1 MTKKT
6 FLFFVTT
13 LFFLVHA
20 HAQTTNIVGTII
32 NKDEKTAVKNVV
44 VAIVNTKDSNLVK
57 FIRSDAEGNFELKNI
72 KNGQYLLMTT
82 HPLFADYI
90 DSIVVNNNTLDLGKI
105 MLLQKSKLLEAVIV
119 KSGSPIRIK
128 GDTTIYT
135 ADSFKVKQGASVEDL
150 LRKMP
155 GFQVGKNGEI
165 KALGETVKNVLVDGE
180 QFFGNDPG
188 MVVKNLQA
196 NIVQEVQVYDKTS
209 EQAAFSGVDDGVRE
223 KTINLK
229 LKSNKKQG
237 YFGKVEAGGGTPD
250 NFNNTA
256 MLNAFKGKRK
266 FSAFGFMSNT
276 GNTDLSWGDADKF
289 NGGERDGLMS
299 SYTDDNGNTYSY
311 SEGNEDAGNGIP
323 KNWNGGVH
331 YSNKY
336 KGDSLNVNTSY
347 RFGKV
352 NTPAFTNNFSRTYL
366 PDTSWNNNSNASS
379 FSNKQKQS
387 FSFTIER
394 KIDSNNT
401 VKFTNGLGYDNVKS
415 NGTLYA
421 ENLTNSN
428 LFINNSTRITNANA
442 DNKKYNGQLTWSHKF
457 KKIRRTF
464 STSVNANIAANDGDR
479 FVAALNNFYKNGL
492 VIQSDSVNQK
502 TNNKSNAKTLT
513 TNFVYTEPLN
523 KNFTL
528 NFTQNISINNNKNNR
543 TVYKK
548 NLAGDYDN
556 KIDSLSNDFDFNNQ
570 SYRIGVSLNYKK
582 KKGSASIG
590 NAIIYTQFD
599 QKNNS
604 KLTNISNKNINI
616 APTARLNFKFAGNKN
631 FRLNYRGYTQSPT
644 IQQIQPVIDNTDLIN
659 VTKGNPDLKQ
669 AFNHDVYGGVSWN
682 NPLKSSSFWSNF
694 NFNTVTNDFINFN
707 SIDTIGRNINK
718 TININGNL
726 RFSASA
732 NYYFGI
738 GSGKKK
744 IDIGVGGSF
753 SSAKNI
759 DFVNNIKSINKN
771 LNYSLSLEVSK
782 YEEDKFYV
790 SLNPR
795 VGLNHSTSS
804 ININSS
810 RDFWTLGGN
819 ANVDIEFKQKF
830 TFSTNADFNF
840 RQKDKLITQNNDYIR
855 WNASLKKYLYKK
867 EFSLSFTIN
876 DILNQNRGY
885 NQDFSTYKTTETY
898 FSTLKRYALLTFGW
912 EFTHNKK
919 QKESKAETVVPIK

>member
-1 MTKKT
+1 MTKKA

-13 LFFLVHA
+13 LFLLVNTN
-20 HAQTTNIVGTII
+20 AQTNNIVGTII
-32 NKDEKTAVKNVV
+32 NKDEKTAIKNVV

-57 FIRSDAEGNFELKNI
+57 FIRSDAEGKFELKNI

-90 DSIVVNNNTLDLGKI
+90 DSIVVNNTTLDLGKI
-105 MLLQKSKLLEAVIV
+105 LLLQKSKLLEAVIV

-209 EQAAFSGVDDGVRE
+209 DQAAFSGVDDGVRE

-229 LKSNKKQG
+229 LKNNKKQG

-266 FSAFGFMSNT
+266 FSVFGFMSNT

-289 NGGERDGLMS
+289 NGGERDGPMS

-311 SEGNEDAGNGIP
+311 SEGNEDAGAGIP
-323 KNWNGGVH
+323 KNWNGGLH

-336 KGDSLNVNTSY
+336 KGDSLNINSSY
-347 RFGKV
+347 RVGKV
-352 NTPAFTNNFSRTYL
+352 STPAFSNNISRTYL

-387 FSFTIER
+387 FSFTIEK

-401 VKFTNGLGYDNVKS
+401 VKFTNGLNYDNVKT
-415 NGTLYA
+415 NGVSYA

-428 LFINNSTRITNANA
+428 LFINNSSRITNSNT
-442 DNKKYNGQLTWSHKF
+442 DNKKYNGQITWSHKF

-464 STSVNANIAANDGDR
+464 SVSVNTSIGENLGDR
-479 FVAALNNFYKNGL
+479 FINALNNFYKSGL
-492 VIQSDSVNQK
+492 ITQRDSINQK
-502 TNNKSNAKTLT
+502 TNNKSNAKTIT
-513 TNFVYTEPLN
+513 SNFVYTEPLN
-523 KNFTL
+523 KNVTL
-528 NFTQNISINNNKNNR
+528 NFTQNISVNNNKSNR

-548 NLAGDYDN
+548 TTAGNYDN
-556 KIDSLSNDFDFNNQ
+556 KIDSLSNDFDFNRQ
-570 SYRIGVSLNYKK
+570 AYRTGVSLNYKK

-590 NAIIYTQFD
+590 NAIIYTQFN

-604 KLTNISNKNINI
+604 KLTNLTNKNINL
-616 APTARLNFKFAGNKN
+616 APTARLNIKFAGNKN
-631 FRLNYRGYTQSPT
+631 FRINYNGYTQSPS
-644 IQQIQPVIDNTDLIN
+644 IQQLQPVIDNTDLLN

-669 AFNHDVYGGVSWN
+669 AFSHDINGGVSWN
-682 NPLKSSSFWSNF
+682 NPLNNTSFWSNF
-694 NFNTVTNDFINFN
+694 SFGTVTNNFTDFN
-707 SIDTIGRNINK
+707 SVDTIGRNVNQ
-718 TININGNL
+718 TINANGNY
-726 RFSASA
+726 RYSANA
-732 NYYFGI
+732 NYYFPL

-744 IDIGVGGSF
+744 IDIGLGGSF
-753 SSAKNI
+753 SNTKNI
-759 DFVNNIKSINKN
+759 DFVNNIKNQNKN
-771 LNYSLSLEVSK
+771 SNYSFDIDFSK
-782 YEEDKFYV
+782 YEEDKYYF

-795 VGLNHSTSS
+795 IGFNHSTSS
-804 ININSS
+804 INKNSN
-810 RDFWTLGGN
+810 RDFWTIGGS
-819 ANVDIEFKQKF
+819 AYVDFEFKHKF

-867 EFSLSFTIN
+867 EFSLSFSIN

-885 NQDFSTYKTTETY
+885 KQDFSTYKTTETY
-898 FSTLKRYALLTFGW
+898 YNTLKRYALLTFGW

-919 QKESKAETVVPIK
+919 QKEIKSETVVPTK